1 MILLVMFGDASQRR
15 KAVNES
21 DLWKYIKTG
30 MIGKWHAS
38 RIESSAGN
46 GIPDISFGV
55 QGKNG
60 WIELKYIREWP
71 KRQDTKVKL
80 PLRPEQKHWI
90 KNRGQ
95 VSGDVW
101 VLCRIHNEFFLL
113 DYRLAMLAVEGWTK
127 QEWIMN
133 SVLHWRI
140 TITFE
145 TLAEMLTIGCR
156 EDKK

>member
-1 MILLVMFGDASQRR
+1 
-15 KAVNES
+15 VNES

-46 GIPDISFGV
+46 GIPDISFGLP
-55 QGKNG
+55 GKNG

-90 KNRGQ
+90 SARGGL
-95 VSGDVW
+95 SGDVW
-101 VLCRIHNEFFLL
+101 VLVRIQDDFFLVSWR
-113 DYRLAMLAVEGWTK
+113 DCKSAAEQGWT
-127 QEWIMN
+127 QAEWSGICTMFGM
-133 SVLHWRI
+133 HWHGRI
-140 TITFE
+140 NFNELLEILYE
-145 TLAEMLTIGCR
+145 S
-156 EDKK
+156 